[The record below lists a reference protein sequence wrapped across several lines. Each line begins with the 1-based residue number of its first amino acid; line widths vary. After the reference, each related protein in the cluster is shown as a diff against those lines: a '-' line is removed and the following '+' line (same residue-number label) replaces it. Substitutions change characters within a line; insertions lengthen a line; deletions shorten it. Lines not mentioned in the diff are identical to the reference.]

1 MTLPHL
7 TPAYEKWA
15 PVIARILLGFFFFHA
30 AFFKIPTTESFSMVV
45 QAAEAV
51 GLPFPAVAVTLAFL
65 LEFLGGLALLA
76 GYHARSAAVLL
87 AGFMV
92 LIALFFYRNFADPM
106 QVGQFLNCVA
116 VAAGLLYVSVYG
128 AHTVAVQA
136 CQLPSGMKE
145 LA

>member
-7 TPAYEKWA
+7 TPAYETWA
-15 PVIARILLGFFFFHA
+15 PVAGRILLGLYFFHA
-30 AFFKIPTTESFSMVV
+30 AFFKIPGTESFDMVV
-45 QAAEAV
+45 QGAQAA
-51 GLPFPAVAVTLAFL
+51 GLPLPTVAVFLSFL

-92 LIALFFYRNFADPM
+92 LIALFFYRNFVDPM
-106 QVGQFLNCVA
+106 QMGQFLNCIA

-145 LA
+145 VA